1 MLLFFIVTWP
11 IISGESI
18 IDYLKPIFSFS
29 TAVAT
34 EELTFG
40 AGNLYNSA
48 RDIIYYTATIAI
60 WQATAGMRVCR
71 LRVVR
76 RDGSRVGFGRALAR
90 YFASGLSVL
99 PMGFGGYL
107 LIVFREDKRALHDL
121 ICDTVVIIRER

>member
-1 MLLFFIVTWP
+1 MW
-11 IISGESI
+11 
-18 IDYLKPIFSFS
+18 
-29 TAVAT
+29 
-34 EELTFG
+34 
-40 AGNLYNSA
+40 
-48 RDIIYYTATIAI
+48 
-60 WQATAGMRVCR
+60 VCR